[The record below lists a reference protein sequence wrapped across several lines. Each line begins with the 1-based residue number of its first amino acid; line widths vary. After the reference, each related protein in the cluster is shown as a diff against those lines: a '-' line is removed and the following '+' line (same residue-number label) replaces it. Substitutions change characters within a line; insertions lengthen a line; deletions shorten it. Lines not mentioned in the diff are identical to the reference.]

1 MERIGLFGGS
11 FHPIHNG
18 HLHLAH
24 TAMEQLHLQH
34 VIFVP
39 AYCSPF
45 KQKSAYTVSD
55 AHRLAMCR
63 LAVAGEPAFSVSDY
77 ELNREQVSYTID
89 TISHFQKQN
98 PEAAFVLLMG
108 SDMLLQFDHWY
119 RYQEILQRVTLGV
132 VSRDAADT
140 ERIRQKQLELSQFG
154 QIQIFCDA
162 VLSVSS
168 TKIREKL
175 KKQEDCS
182 CYLPR
187 NVVQYIQ
194 LHHLYQMGQESTS
207 CD

>member
-89 TISHFQKQN
+89 TISHFQEQN

-119 RYQEILQRVTLGV
+119 RSEERRVGK
-132 VSRDAADT
+132 
-140 ERIRQKQLELSQFG
+140 E
-154 QIQIFCDA
+154 
-162 VLSVSS
+162 
-168 TKIREKL
+168 
-175 KKQEDCS
+175 
-182 CYLPR
+182 
-187 NVVQYIQ
+187 
-194 LHHLYQMGQESTS
+194 
-207 CD
+207 